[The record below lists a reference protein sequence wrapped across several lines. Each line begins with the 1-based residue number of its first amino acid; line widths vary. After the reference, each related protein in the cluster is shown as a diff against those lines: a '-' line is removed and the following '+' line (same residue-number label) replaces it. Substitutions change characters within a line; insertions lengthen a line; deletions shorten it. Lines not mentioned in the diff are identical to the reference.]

1 MRMTGYEAF
10 TVHNAVNLHF
20 NGTYDCFKYNFKTN
34 VTQKTYWGRPDKF
47 QLTKIGKRFKTRDDI
62 ALYFAAHQVAGNKY
76 SSDMVRDEDTY
87 TTFLKKI
94 DSLSYVFRNELEEIS
109 DVKFDELL
117 EINETY
123 PRIVQLH
130 LEGTVSL
137 ETLCIVNRS
146 TGVIDKANK
155 EITETILWPD
165 LVKKISKYQSYVR
178 VDDSKKRKTR
188 VDIFK

>member
-10 TVHNAVNLHF
+10 TLHHAINLHF
-20 NGTYDCFKYNFKTN
+20 NGSYDCFKYNFKTN
-34 VTQKTYWGRPDKF
+34 ITEKTYWGRPDKF
-47 QLTKIGKRFKTRDDI
+47 QLTKIGKRFKTKDDI
-62 ALYFAAHQVAGNKY
+62 IMYFAAHQVAGNKY
-76 SSDMVRDEDTY
+76 SSDMIRDEETY
-87 TTFLKKI
+87 TSFLKKI
-94 DSLSYVFRNELEEIS
+94 DSMSYVFRNELEEIS

-130 LEGTVSL
+130 LEGAVSL
-137 ETLCIVNRS
+137 ETLCIVNRL
-146 TGVIDKANK
+146 TGFINKANE

-165 LVKKISKYQSYVR
+165 LFKKISKFQSFLKI
-178 VDDSKKRKTR
+178 DDSKFKKII

>member
-87 TTFLKKI
+87 TAFLKKI

-109 DVKFDELL
+109 DVKFDTLL
-117 EINETY
+117 EIEDTY
-123 PRIVQLH
+123 PRIVHLH

-137 ETLCIVNRS
+137 ETLCIINRLTGFIS
-146 TGVIDKANK
+146 TSN
-155 EITETILWPD
+155 EQITDTILSPD
-165 LVKKISKYQSYVR
+165 LFKKLSNFQSFLTF
-178 VDDSKKRKTR
+178 DSDKMHK
-188 VDIFK
+188 IILAII

>member
-87 TTFLKKI
+87 TAFLKKI
-94 DSLSYVFRNELEEIS
+94 DSLSYVFGNELEEIS
-109 DVKFDELL
+109 DVKFDTLL
-117 EINETY
+117 EIEDTY
-123 PRIVQLH
+123 PRIIQLH
-130 LEGTVSL
+130 LEGAVSL
-137 ETLCIVNRS
+137 ETLCIINKL
-146 TGVIDKANK
+146 TGFIDRANK
-155 EITETILWPD
+155 QITETILWPD
-165 LVKKISKYQSYVR
+165 LYKKISKYQSFLR
-178 VDDSKKRKTR
+178 FDDVKMKKII